1 MKIESIAE
9 NSLLY
14 DFYGQLLSRR
24 QQEVMAL
31 YHEENLSLSEI
42 SDEFGISRQA
52 VHDTL
57 KKAEQAL
64 GEYEAKLGLVARMM
78 RSKKAIADIDERIDS
93 LISELTKCGG
103 SAGAGEPG
111 ALAKNCRPGDCQ
123 VENCRPGDC
132 REENCRVGDCQAG
145 DCRRGNFQQKNG
157 QPENFQDESA
167 QIAAK
172 LEEIKTIINDLE

>member
-42 SDEFGISRQA
+42 AEEFGISRQA

-57 KKAEQAL
+57 KKAELAL
-64 GEYEAKLGLVARMM
+64 GEYEAKLGLVARLA
-78 RSKKAIADIDERIDS
+78 RSKEAISGIDRRIDE
-93 LISELTKCGG
+93 LISELTKAKGI
-103 SAGAGEPG
+103 EP
-111 ALAKNCRPGDCQ
+111 A
-123 VENCRPGDC
+123 VEPAVD
-132 REENCRVGDCQAG
+132 
-145 DCRRGNFQQKNG
+145 
-157 QPENFQDESA
+157 A
-167 QIAAK
+167 QIIAK
-172 LEEIKTIINDLE
+172 LEEIKSIISRLE

>member
-1 MKIESIAE
+1 MRIESIAE

-42 SDEFGISRQA
+42 AEEFGISRQA

-64 GEYEAKLGLVARMM
+64 ADYEAKLGLVRTLQ
-78 RSKKAIADIDERIDS
+78 RSEAVIRKIDAKIDGLIA
-93 LISELTKCGG
+93 EL
-103 SAGAGEPG
+103 AAGETHI
-111 ALAKNCRPGDCQ
+111 
-123 VENCRPGDC
+123 
-132 REENCRVGDCQAG
+132 QANR
-145 DCRRGNFQQKNG
+145 D
-157 QPENFQDESA
+157 
-167 QIAAK
+167 IAAK
-172 LEEIKTIINDLE
+172 LEEIKEIINTLEA